1 MENFH
6 FVFSNDVFQHFD
18 HPFRKFLQVFPK
30 NQFPVPNQV
39 SFLQIR
45 SKSEDLNLSKMVT

>member
-6 FVFSNDVFQHFD
+6 FAFSYDVFQHFD
-18 HPFRKFLQVFPK
+18 LPFRKFLKVFSK
-30 NQFPVPNQV
+30 NQFSVPNQV

-45 SKSEDLNLSKMVT
+45 SKSEDLNVSKMVT